1 MSRIVPYKEE
11 ARSRI
16 LDAAQDAFAERGYD
30 QTTMGDIAQR
40 VGVSKGALYLYFK
53 NKDELCFANAAR
65 GSKILNEMNKACCE
79 GASNGFEK
87 LQRLLST
94 LYKFYRDYPGYY
106 LANWHSE
113 LEQYETEDP
122 AMVEVKRVVSD
133 NFHILED
140 AIAEGVRDGSVRE
153 DVNPALVMLF
163 WISALQGVINL
174 SPAVQMF
181 LEAHGIEHSDLISY
195 AIDSMLRS
203 VERQ

>member
-1 MSRIVPYKEE
+1 
-11 ARSRI
+11 
-16 LDAAQDAFAERGYD
+16 
-30 QTTMGDIAQR
+30 
-40 VGVSKGALYLYFK
+40 
-53 NKDELCFANAAR
+53 
-65 GSKILNEMNKACCE
+65 
-79 GASNGFEK
+79 
-87 LQRLLST
+87 
-94 LYKFYRDYPGYY
+94 
-106 LANWHSE
+106 
-113 LEQYETEDP
+113 
-122 AMVEVKRVVSD
+122 MVEVKRVVSD

-181 LEAHGIEHSDLISY
+181 LQAHGIEHSDLISY